1 MTHEKYPIFAN
12 TEHRATR
19 CRWALARLAYDSS
32 FIALIA
38 IVLIHGGC
46 SERPE
51 GAATQSISR
60 EDAPELQRL
69 KIVCTTTMIE
79 DLVRNLAGNAADVSG
94 IMRAGEDP
102 HIYDARPRDA
112 EQIAEADLVFTNGF
126 HLEATLG
133 NIIKNNAQGTVIPLA
148 EKAVRKPLMGNDNS
162 GAPDPHCWMNVD
174 YFRGYLK
181 HVLEALIT
189 EDPKNESY
197 YRGNA
202 SRYDAQLSELDPW
215 IKNQIASVPKGRR
228 VMVTSHDAFQYF
240 ADAYDI
246 EVRAMIGIST
256 AEAPRPQEIEKLE
269 KLIRDRNVQ
278 ALFFETSVSPTL
290 NTLIQKSAEA
300 TGANIGGTL
309 YSDSLDQ
316 PSPASG
322 NVSGHD
328 ASQHVDHCAGPTRL
342 LIVERKDWPYGF

>member
-12 TEHRATR
+12 TAHRATR
-19 CRWALARLAYDSS
+19 CRGALARLAHHSAW
-32 FIALIA
+32 IVLIA
-38 IVLIHGGC
+38 IFLIDGGC
-46 SERPE
+46 SHRPE
-51 GAATQSISR
+51 ATATQSISR
-60 EDAPELQRL
+60 EEAPEPQRL
-69 KIVCTTTMIE
+69 KIVSTTTMIE
-79 DLVRNLAGNAADVSG
+79 DLVRNLVGNAADVSG

-126 HLEATLG
+126 HLEATLT

-148 EKAVRKPLMGNDNS
+148 EKAVAKPLMGNDKS
-162 GAPDPHCWMNVD
+162 GAADPHCWMNVD
-174 YFRGYLK
+174 YFRGYLG
-181 HVLEALIT
+181 HALEALISA
-189 EDPKNESY
+189 DPANESY
-197 YRGNA
+197 YRDNA
-202 SRYDAQLSELDPW
+202 ARYDAQLAELDPW

-269 KLIRDRNVQ
+269 KLIRDRKVQ
-278 ALFFETSVSPTL
+278 ALFLETSVSPTL
-290 NTLIQKSAEA
+290 NALIQKSAEA

-316 PSPASG
+316 PSQPAGTYLGMMRHNTS
-322 NVSGHD
+322 
-328 ASQHVDHCAGPTRL
+328 T
-342 LIVERKDWPYGF
+342 IVQALQGS